1 MSSVCPH
8 CGKPMI
14 PRSAR
19 FPHVTGRVRSRVVD
33 LIAENPGIGSVALMG
48 KLYAED
54 EAGGPLSRNIIS
66 VFVYHARMQ
75 IKLDGHVIETS
86 TGPGGGYRIRK
97 IYPGA

>member
-33 LIAENPGIGSVALMG
+33 LIAENPGISSPALIE
-48 KLYAED
+48 KLYAD
-54 EAGGPLSRNIIS
+54 GGGGPLSRNIIS